1 MIDMHCH
8 LLPGL
13 DDGPATLV
21 EAVALARLAVADG
34 ITTSVVTPH
43 IHPGRY
49 NNHREKILVY
59 LRAFRLALAQQAI
72 PLDLRLGAE
81 VRVCIES
88 LELLKLGKVPFMG
101 EHQGF
106 RVVLLELPHGTVPVG
121 TLRLVDK
128 LVQMNI
134 RPMIAHPERNKAIMD
149 KPARIEP
156 FLAAGCWLQL
166 TAGSLTGDFGTS
178 AQKLAHMLMDDGS
191 VRVVASDA
199 HNASSRPPVLSK
211 ARAYIGKRW
220 GADVANDVMLRN
232 PRQILGIG
240 SAYQPIA

>member
-21 EAVALARLAVADG
+21 ESLELARLAVADG

-49 NNHREKILVY
+49 NNHREKILVC
-59 LRAFRLALAQQAI
+59 LRAYRQALQQHGI
-72 PLDLRLGAE
+72 PLELHLGAE

-88 LELLKLGKVPFMG
+88 LELLRLGKVPFMG
-101 EHQGF
+101 EHLGF
-106 RVVLLELPHGTVPVG
+106 RVLLLELPHGAVPVG
-121 TLRLVDK
+121 TLQLVNK
-128 LVQMNI
+128 LLQMNI

-156 FLAAGCWLQL
+156 FLAVGCWLQV
-166 TAGSLTGDFGTS
+166 TAGSLTGDFGNQ
-178 AQKLAHMLMDDGS
+178 AHRLAHQLMDEGS

-199 HNASSRPPVLSK
+199 HNANTRPPVLSK
-211 ARAYIGKRW
+211 ARAYIQQHW
-220 GADVANDVMLRN
+220 GVEMADDLMLNN
-232 PRQILGIG
+232 PRKMLGLNNL
-240 SAYQPIA
+240 APITS